1 MAVYRVV
8 RHAYHRVLEL
18 VSLDRYVK
26 LTEDQRN
33 QIKLLEQ
40 EHVATCHGHCLAAL
54 CLGGHVAKIPH

>member
-1 MAVYRVV
+1 MLAG
-8 RHAYHRVLEL
+8 VLTL

-40 EHVATCHGHCLAAL
+40 EHVATCHGHWLAAH
-54 CLGGHVAKIPH
+54 GTVAMLLRSHTDRVETR